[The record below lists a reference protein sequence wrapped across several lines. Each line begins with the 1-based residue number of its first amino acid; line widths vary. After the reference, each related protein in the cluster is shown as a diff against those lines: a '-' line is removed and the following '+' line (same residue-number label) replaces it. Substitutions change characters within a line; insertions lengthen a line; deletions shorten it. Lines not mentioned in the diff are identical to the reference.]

1 MVCCMHVLLDET
13 GPILAFSERRWRTFL
28 DFASRWRA
36 LEGPEK
42 DIADLYEECQS
53 ESLPNAELGYHKRCY
68 CRFTDKIKLERA
80 EKRVLQQPGQPKDGS
95 VKREGHP
102 WLPVGRLRQK
112 SCTLG
117 CKHETWYNYSLR
129 NSKKNWK
136 GTQVVSRPYDLYSGH
151 FRSKTDIFGDFTNE
165 TLSLN

>member
-1 MVCCMHVLLDET
+1 MVCCMHVFLDET

-95 VKREGHP
+95 VKR
-102 WLPVGRLRQK
+102 RRT
-112 SCTLG
+112 SMA
-117 CKHETWYNYSLR
+117 S
-129 NSKKNWK
+129 
-136 GTQVVSRPYDLYSGH
+136 SRAVKAKIVH
-151 FRSKTDIFGDFTNE
+151 FGVQA
-165 TLSLN
+165 